1 METDARQIVYQSILK
16 TAQRRLE
23 QTLPDA
29 TQGTFAQLSLAA
41 VVNLLFLLRGEHG
54 SIGEYVTTQRAL
66 RALVGDE
73 LLWSEPKTSA
83 APVESV
89 Q

>member
-1 METDARQIVYQSILK
+1 MVPPGLI
-16 TAQRRLE
+16 
-23 QTLPDA
+23 PDA
-29 TQGTFAQLSLAA
+29 SLAA
-41 VVNLLFLLRGEHG
+41 ILNLLFLLRGEHG

-73 LLWSEPKTSA
+73 LLCLEPKRSA
-83 APVESV
+83 VPVESV